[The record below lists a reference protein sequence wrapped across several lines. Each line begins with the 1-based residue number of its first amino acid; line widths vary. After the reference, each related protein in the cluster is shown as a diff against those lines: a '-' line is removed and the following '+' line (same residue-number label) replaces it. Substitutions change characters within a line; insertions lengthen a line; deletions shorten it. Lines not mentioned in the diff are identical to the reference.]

1 MDTKDF
7 EDIYSSNEPNELGSI
22 QGNAEA
28 INDLIC
34 PIMDSPDGAKCN
46 RELDIINTFCIEAEN
61 NANYEDN
68 WKDRIT
74 DLEEAVEVIKIE
86 YPDIGIKV
94 EELIEVLMEPLWDM
108 TAEERQ
114 EI

>member
-7 EDIYSSNEPNELGSI
+7 EEIYSTNGPNELGSV
-22 QGNAEA
+22 QGNAAA

-34 PIMDSPDGAKCN
+34 PIMDSPDGTKCS
-46 RELDIINTFCIEAEN
+46 RELDTINTFCIESEL

-68 WKDRIT
+68 WVSRIAE
-74 DLEEAVEVIKIE
+74 LEDAIEVIKIE
-86 YPDIGIKV
+86 YPDIGTKV
-94 EELIEVLMEPLWDM
+94 EELIEVLMEPLYDM

-114 EI
+114 TI